1 VTRIPIACGL
11 TSADATDRSNEWQR
25 FLADHVGVI
34 QRSETSARLRLNEG
48 DSAVLAATDLARREK
63 ACCPF
68 FVFRLVPLV
77 DAVWLEI
84 DAPAEAAAIVDQLIE
99 SRGA

>member
-1 VTRIPIACGL
+1 VTGIPIACSL

-25 FLADHVGVI
+25 FMVDHVGGI
-34 QRSETSARLRLNEG
+34 ERSETSARLRLNEG
-48 DSAVLAATDLARREK
+48 DAAVLAATDLAKREK

-68 FVFRLVPLV
+68 LDFRLVPLV
-77 DAVWLEI
+77 DAVWLEV